1 MMWAELLFFVVVLG
15 LAVQQ
20 LYSVKKAQRKTAEE
34 EAAKSAR
41 EQEPP
46 SKS

>member
-1 MMWAELLFFVVVLG
+1 MWAELLFFLLVLG

-34 EAAKSAR
+34 EAARQRR
-41 EQEPP
+41 EAEEPP
-46 SKS
+46 KS